1 LNKVSYRTV
10 PFAMQRRMVAASA
23 TIGRQRNNIHAM
35 TEVDVTEPRRLL
47 REHKQRTGENLSFT
61 AFVVACLSRAI
72 VEHPNLNAFR
82 KGRKLILLDDVTIG
96 VLIEREVSGEK
107 VPEPVG
113 IRAAQAKSLRQ
124 ISDEIRAAQM
134 SSHGECGGLS
144 GSRWL
149 HLIPGFL
156 LRSFIRM
163 ASRSIG
169 MNSRFGVVGVTA
181 VGMFGSD
188 ALWFIPLSGATVT
201 VTVGGIVTKSSER
214 NVVPDMR
221 EHLCLTATFN
231 HDIVDGA
238 PAARFLKRF
247 SNLLMSSDLVREATR
262 TGFETG
268 RQPER
273 LQTAEA
279 W

>member
-1 LNKVSYRTV
+1 
-10 PFAMQRRMVAASA
+10 
-23 TIGRQRNNIHAM
+23 M

-47 REHKQRTGENLSFT
+47 REHKERTGEKLSFT

-72 VEHPNLNAFR
+72 AEHPNLNAFR
-82 KGRKLILLDDVTIG
+82 KGGKLILLDDVTIS

-113 IRAAQAKSLRQ
+113 IRAAQAKSFRQ
-124 ISDEIRAAQM
+124 ISDEIREAQL
-134 SSHGECGGLS
+134 SSQGGRGGLS
-144 GSRWL
+144 GIRWL
-149 HLIPGFL
+149 PLIPGFL

-163 ASRSIG
+163 ASRSIR

-181 VGMFGSD
+181 VGMFGNE
-188 ALWFIPLSGATVT
+188 ALWFIPLSGATVA

-214 NVVPDMR
+214 NVIPDMR

-231 HDIVDGA
+231 HDVVDGA

-247 SNLLMSSDLVREATR
+247 SDLLMDSDLVREATR
-262 TGFETG
+262 TRCETDKHHEEIEVAG
-268 RQPER
+268 
-273 LQTAEA
+273 A
-279 W
+279 